1 MKQKNFIVECL
12 QGAEFEQ
19 FIIRDPR
26 TGAVL
31 EVARTPDDIATFFS
45 SVFVENTDK

>member
-31 EVARTPDDIATFFS
+31 EVAQTPSDIATFFS
-45 SVFVENTDK
+45 SVFVESSDK